1 MHVIFTFPFVILVD
15 TGLDWRRSRG
25 GCVNGTVKSAARV
38 IEVFEYF
45 DRIRR
50 AASVT
55 EVARALGYPQSS
67 TSVLLRSLVELGYLE
82 QDDSRRSY
90 VPTPRVTLLG
100 SWIEPLLAP
109 GGEIV
114 RLMDELGEQTGETII
129 LGVPSG
135 EVVRYIHVV
144 QATQAMR
151 LHVGNGTIRPM
162 AISGMGRL
170 FMSAM
175 DEDRV
180 RRIVQRYNA
189 EIAGEE
195 NRLNLSAVRRDLA
208 SIRGEGYVPSFDR
221 VTQGAGG
228 FSVLLPVA
236 PHGVPM
242 AVAIGGLSRTIIEN
256 LERFLQLIRK
266 SIRRHL
272 QPGSGEL
279 RAA

>member
-1 MHVIFTFPFVILVD
+1 M
-15 TGLDWRRSRG
+15 
-25 GCVNGTVKSAARV
+25 NGTVKSAARV

-82 QDDSRRSY
+82 QDEARRNY
-90 VPTPRVTLLG
+90 LPTPRVTLLG

-114 RLMDELGEQTGETII
+114 RMMDELGEQTGETII

-170 FMSAM
+170 FMSGM
-175 DEDRV
+175 DENRV
-180 RRIVQRYNA
+180 RQIVQRYNA
-189 EIAGEE
+189 ELAAGQTP
-195 NRLNLSAVRRDLA
+195 LYLAAVRRDLA
-208 SIRGEGYVPSFDR
+208 AIRVEGYVPSFDR

-228 FSVLLPVA
+228 ISVLLPVV
-236 PHGVPM
+236 PHGMPM
-242 AVAIGGLSRTIIEN
+242 AVAIGGLSRTIN
-256 LERFLQLIRK
+256 DNRERFLQLIRK

-272 QPGSGEL
+272 QPGAEL

>member
-1 MHVIFTFPFVILVD
+1 
-15 TGLDWRRSRG
+15 
-25 GCVNGTVKSAARV
+25 VNSTVKSAARV
-38 IEVFEYF
+38 IEVFEFF

-50 AASVT
+50 AATVT

-67 TSVLLRSLVELGYLE
+67 TSVLLRSLVKLGYLE
-82 QDDSRRSY
+82 QDAGRRNY
-90 VPTPRVTLLG
+90 LPTPRVTLLG

-114 RLMDELGEQTGETII
+114 RMMDELGEQTGETII

-135 EVVRYIHVV
+135 EAVRYIHVV
-144 QATQAMR
+144 QATNAMR
-151 LHVGNGTIRPM
+151 LHVGNGTVRPM

-170 FMSAM
+170 FMSTM
-175 DEDRV
+175 DEARV
-180 RRIVQRYNA
+180 RQIVARYNA

-195 NRLNLSAVRRDLA
+195 GKLNLAAVRRDLA
-208 SIRGEGYVPSFDR
+208 LIRAEGHAPSFDR

-228 FSVLLPVA
+228 ISVLLPVV

-242 AVAIGGLSRTIIEN
+242 AVAIGGLSRNIN
-256 LERFLQLIRK
+256 DNRERYLQMIRA

-272 QPGSGEL
+272 QGGTRAL

>member
-1 MHVIFTFPFVILVD
+1 MIFAFSSVIA
-15 TGLDWRRSRG
+15 GQRRLDWRSSWG
-25 GCVNGTVKSAARV
+25 GVLNGTVKSAARV

-45 DRIRR
+45 DRIQRP
-50 AASVT
+50 ASVS
-55 EVARALGYPQSS
+55 EVARAMGYPQSS
-67 TSVLLRSLVELGYLE
+67 TSVLLRSLVGLGYLE
-82 QDDSRRSY
+82 QDASRRSY

-100 SWIEPLLAP
+100 SWVEPPLAP
-109 GGEIV
+109 GGEIL

-175 DEDRV
+175 DESRV
-180 RRIVQRYNA
+180 RRIVLHYNA
-189 EIAGEE
+189 EIAGAE
-195 NRLNLSAVRRDLA
+195 NRLNFAAVRRDLA
-208 SIRGEGYVPSFDR
+208 SIRAVGFVPSFDR
-221 VTQGAGG
+221 VAQGSGG
-228 FSVLLPVA
+228 ISVLLPVA

-242 AVAIGGLSRTIIEN
+242 AVAIGGLSRTINEN
-256 LERFLQLIRK
+256 RERFLQLIRK

-272 QPGSGEL
+272 QPGASEL

>member
-1 MHVIFTFPFVILVD
+1 M
-15 TGLDWRRSRG
+15 
-25 GCVNGTVKSAARV
+25 NATVKSAARV

-50 AASVT
+50 AATVT

-82 QDDSRRSY
+82 QDEGRRSY
-90 VPTPRVTLLG
+90 LPTPRVTLLG

-109 GGEIV
+109 GGEIM
-114 RLMDELGEQTGETII
+114 RLMDELGEQTGETIF

-135 EVVRYIHVV
+135 DAVRYIHVV
-144 QATQAMR
+144 QATNAMR
-151 LHVGNGTIRPM
+151 LHVGNGTVRPM

-170 FMSAM
+170 FMSRMEEA
-175 DEDRV
+175 RV
-180 RRIVQRYNA
+180 RRIVERYNA
-189 EIAGEE
+189 ELAGEE
-195 NRLNLSAVRRDLA
+195 GRLTLAAVRRDIA
-208 SIRGEGYVPSFDR
+208 SIRAEGCVPSFDR

-228 FSVLLPVA
+228 ISVLLPVA

-242 AVAIGGLSRTIIEN
+242 AVAIGGLSRTIN
-256 LERFLQLIRK
+256 DNRERFLQLIRAG
-266 SIRRHL
+266 IRRHL
-272 QPGSGEL
+272 PGGAAL

>member
-1 MHVIFTFPFVILVD
+1 M
-15 TGLDWRRSRG
+15 
-25 GCVNGTVKSAARV
+25 NGTVKSAARV

-67 TSVLLRSLVELGYLE
+67 ASVLLRSLVDLGYLE
-82 QDDSRRSY
+82 QDASRRTFL
-90 VPTPRVTLLG
+90 PTPRVTLLG
-100 SWIEPLLAP
+100 SWIEPLLSP
-109 GGEIV
+109 GGAIM

-144 QATQAMR
+144 QATSAMR

-175 DEDRV
+175 DEARV
-180 RRIVQRYNA
+180 RQIVQRYNV
-189 EIAGEE
+189 EIGTEE
-195 NRLNLSAVRRDLA
+195 NRLNLAAVRRDLT
-208 SIRGEGYVPSFDR
+208 SIRADGYVPSFDR
-221 VTQGAGG
+221 VTPGAGG
-228 FSVLLPVA
+228 ISVLLPVA

-242 AVAIGGLSRTIIEN
+242 AVAIGGLSKTINNNRES
-256 LERFLQLIRK
+256 FLQLIRK

-272 QPGSGEL
+272 QAGSAEL
-279 RAA
+279 KAA

>member
-1 MHVIFTFPFVILVD
+1 M
-15 TGLDWRRSRG
+15 
-25 GCVNGTVKSAARV
+25 NGTVKSAARV

-67 TSVLLRSLVELGYLE
+67 TSVLMRSLVDLGYLE
-82 QDDSRRSY
+82 QDASRRTFL
-90 VPTPRVTLLG
+90 PTPRVTLLG
-100 SWIEPLLAP
+100 SWIEPLLSP
-109 GGEIV
+109 GGAIM

-144 QATQAMR
+144 QATSAMR

-175 DEDRV
+175 DEARV
-180 RRIVQRYNA
+180 RQIVQRYNV
-189 EIAGEE
+189 EIGTEE
-195 NRLNLSAVRRDLA
+195 NRLNLAAVRRDLT
-208 SIRGEGYVPSFDR
+208 SIRADGYVPSFDR
-221 VTQGAGG
+221 VTPGAGG
-228 FSVLLPVA
+228 ISVLLPVA

-242 AVAIGGLSRTIIEN
+242 AVAIGGLSKTINNNRES
-256 LERFLQLIRK
+256 FLQLIRK

-272 QPGSGEL
+272 QAGSAEL
-279 RAA
+279 KAA

>member
-1 MHVIFTFPFVILVD
+1 
-15 TGLDWRRSRG
+15 
-25 GCVNGTVKSAARV
+25 
-38 IEVFEYF
+38 VFEYF

-67 TSVLLRSLVELGYLE
+67 ASVLLRSLVDLGYLE
-82 QDDSRRSY
+82 QDASRRTFL
-90 VPTPRVTLLG
+90 PTPRVTLLG
-100 SWIEPLLAP
+100 SWIEPLLSP
-109 GGEIV
+109 GGAIM

-144 QATQAMR
+144 QATSAMR

-175 DEDRV
+175 DEARV
-180 RRIVQRYNA
+180 RQIVQRYNV
-189 EIAGEE
+189 EIGTEE
-195 NRLNLSAVRRDLA
+195 NRLNLAAVRRDLT
-208 SIRGEGYVPSFDR
+208 SIRADGYVPSFDR
-221 VTQGAGG
+221 VTPGAGG
-228 FSVLLPVA
+228 ISVLLPVA

-242 AVAIGGLSRTIIEN
+242 AVAIGGLSKTINNNRES
-256 LERFLQLIRK
+256 FLQLIRK

-272 QPGSGEL
+272 QAGSAEL
-279 RAA
+279 KAA